1 MTTTLYIIIAVEAV
15 LLVAAAIYITYLI
28 MRGRQARE
36 MQQMQK
42 DLFDRQLDAVKAQMR

>member
-36 MQQMQK
+36 MQRKCSKCRKTSSTGSWM
-42 DLFDRQLDAVKAQMR
+42 L